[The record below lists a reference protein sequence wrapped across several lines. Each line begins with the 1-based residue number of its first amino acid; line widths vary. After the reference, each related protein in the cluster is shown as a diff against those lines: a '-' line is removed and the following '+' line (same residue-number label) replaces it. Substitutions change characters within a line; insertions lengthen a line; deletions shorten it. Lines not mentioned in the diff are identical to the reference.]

1 MKVIE
6 DIAVHCGANLGFGV
20 NKLGMALRNRFGM
33 LAKEFKKDQCR
44 SMRKSERERILLDV
58 IALTNGWDENIESD
72 NNIKQAKQ
80 RKATKSSE
88 ELMRRLAMK
97 EASDDDSQEDVSDLP
112 AAKSSRKRSAEPG
125 RAKKKRTEEKR
136 RYDADEAEKRRQYE
150 LKLEGRRKKANEER
164 EKRMFEFIRTT
175 LIQKNSKE

>member
-1 MKVIE
+1 
-6 DIAVHCGANLGFGV
+6 
-20 NKLGMALRNRFGM
+20 
-33 LAKEFKKDQCR
+33 
-44 SMRKSERERILLDV
+44 
-58 IALTNGWDENIESD
+58 
-72 NNIKQAKQ
+72 
-80 RKATKSSE
+80 
-88 ELMRRLAMK
+88 MK

-125 RAKKKRTEEKR
+125 RAKKRTEEKR

>member
-1 MKVIE
+1 
-6 DIAVHCGANLGFGV
+6 
-20 NKLGMALRNRFGM
+20 M

-44 SMRKSERERILLDV
+44 SMRKSGTVEQFEERERILLDV

-125 RAKKKRTEEKR
+125 RAKKKHLKRTEEKR